1 MTRHIPAFATSAMLA
16 FPVLAATPIA
26 LIGVGPAHAA
36 AGAATATRTIKG
48 PSVAMRW
55 GPVQVTIIVTGK
67 RITDVRGSAP
77 MERPRSAYINKQAIP
92 LLRSEAL
99 QAQSANIDLISGATM
114 TSEAFDASLQA
125 ALKTAR
131 I

>member
-16 FPVLAATPIA
+16 FPVLAAAPIA

-36 AGAATATRTIKG
+36 ATASATRTIKD

-55 GPVQVTIIVTGK
+55 GPVQVTIVVTGK

-77 MERPRSAYINKQAIP
+77 MERPRSAYINKQVIP

-99 QAQSANIDLISGATM
+99 QAQSANVDLISGATM

>member
-16 FPVLAATPIA
+16 FPVLAAAPIA

-36 AGAATATRTIKG
+36 ATASATRTIKG

-55 GPVQVTIIVTGK
+55 GPVQVTIVVTGK

-77 MERPRSAYINKQAIP
+77 MERPRSAYINKQVIP

-99 QAQSANIDLISGATM
+99 QAQSANVDLISGATM

>member
-1 MTRHIPAFATSAMLA
+1 MTRHVPTFATSAMLA
-16 FPVLAATPIA
+16 FPVLAAAPIA

-36 AGAATATRTIKG
+36 ATASATRTIKG

-55 GPVQVTIIVTGK
+55 GPVQVTIVVTGK

-77 MERPRSAYINKQAIP
+77 MERPRSAYINKQVIP

-99 QAQSANIDLISGATM
+99 QAQSANVDLISGATM

>member
-1 MTRHIPAFATSAMLA
+1 MTRHVPTFATSAMLA
-16 FPVLAATPIA
+16 FPVLAAAPIA

-36 AGAATATRTIKG
+36 APASATRTIKG

-67 RITDVRGSAP
+67 RITDVRSSAP

-99 QAQSANIDLISGATM
+99 QAQSANVDLISGATM

>member
-1 MTRHIPAFATSAMLA
+1 MTRHIPAFATSVMLA
-16 FPVLAATPIA
+16 FPILAATPIA
-26 LIGVGPAHAA
+26 LIGVGPVH
-36 AGAATATRTIKG
+36 ATATASASRTIKG

-67 RITDVRGSAP
+67 RITDVRSNAP

-92 LLRSEAL
+92 LLRSEAP
-99 QAQSANIDLISGATM
+99 QAQSANVDLISGATM
-114 TSEAFDASLQA
+114 TSEAFDAPLQA

>member
-1 MTRHIPAFATSAMLA
+1 
-16 FPVLAATPIA
+16 
-26 LIGVGPAHAA
+26 
-36 AGAATATRTIKG
+36 
-48 PSVAMRW
+48 MRW
-55 GPVQVTIIVTGK
+55 EPVQVTIIVTGK
-67 RITDVRGSAP
+67 RITDVRSSAP

-92 LLRSEAL
+92 LLRSEML
-99 QAQSANIDLISGATM
+99 QAQSANVDLISGATM